1 VDWWPAYLA
10 IGVFVGF
17 MAGMLGIGGG
27 MTMVPML
34 VFVFTAKAFSPD
46 HLVHMALATSM
57 ATIPFTS
64 AASVRAH
71 HRHGGVDWEIVIG
84 MLPGLAAGAALGALV
99 AGMVPGRPLAMFFTA
114 FVFYSGVNMFLDK
127 KPKSG
132 RTLPGRGGLALVG
145 GAIAFL
151 SSFLAAGA
159 AFMTVPYMT
168 WCNVPMRRA
177 IGTAAAIGFPLALAS
192 SLGYIYAGSKV
203 SGLPPGSLGYIYLPA
218 LGLIVATSVFTA
230 PLGARFSQRVP
241 VRQLRMVFGVMMLG
255 LAAAMLARI
264 W

>member
-1 VDWWPAYLA
+1 MDWWLAYLT
-10 IGVFVGF
+10 IGAFVGF
-17 MAGMLGIGGG
+17 MAGLLGIGGG

-34 VFVFTAKAFSPD
+34 VFVFTAKALSPD

-71 HRHGGVDWEIVIG
+71 HQHGGVDWKIVVG
-84 MLPGLAAGAALGALV
+84 MLPGLAVGAALGALA

-127 KPKSG
+127 KPKSS
-132 RTLPGRGGLALVG
+132 RTLPGRGGLALVAG
-145 GAIAFL
+145 GIAFL

-159 AFMTVPYMT
+159 AFITVPYMT

-177 IGTAAAIGFPLALAS
+177 IGTAAAIGFPLAVAS
-192 SLGYIYAGSKV
+192 SVGFVYAGSKV
-203 SGLPPGSLGYIYLPA
+203 SGLPPGSFGYIYLPA

-241 VRQLRMVFGVMMLG
+241 VRQLRIVFGVMMLL

>member
-1 VDWWPAYLA
+1 MDWWLAYLA
-10 IGVFVGF
+10 IGAFVGF
-17 MAGMLGIGGG
+17 MAGLLGIGGG

-34 VFVFTAKAFSPD
+34 VFVFTAKTFSPD
-46 HLVHMALATSM
+46 QMVHMALATSM

-71 HRHGGVDWEIVIG
+71 HQHGGVDWSIVVG
-84 MLPGLAAGAALGALV
+84 MLPGLAVGAALGALA

-114 FVFYSGVNMFLDK
+114 FVFYSGINMFLDK
-127 KPKSG
+127 KPKSS

-145 GAIAFL
+145 GGIAFL

-159 AFMTVPYMT
+159 AFITVPYMT

-203 SGLPPGSLGYIYLPA
+203 SGLPPGSFGYIYLPA

-241 VRQLRMVFGVMMLG
+241 VRQLRSVFGVMMLL

>member
-1 VDWWPAYLA
+1 MDWWLAYLA
-10 IGVFVGF
+10 IGLFVGF

-34 VFVFTAKAFSPD
+34 VFVFTAKSFPPE

-71 HRHGGVDWEIVIG
+71 HQHGGVDWSIVFS
-84 MLPGLAAGAALGALV
+84 MLPGLAAGAALGALA
-99 AGMVPGRPLAMFFTA
+99 AGMVPGRPLAIFFTA
-114 FVFYSGVNMFLDK
+114 FVLYTGVNMFIEK
-127 KPKSG
+127 KRQST

-145 GAIAFL
+145 GGIGFL

-192 SLGYIYAGSKV
+192 SLGFIYAGSRLA
-203 SGLPPGSLGYIYLPA
+203 GLPESSLGYVYLPA

-241 VRQLRMVFGVMMLG
+241 VLQLRRVFGVMMLA

>member
-1 VDWWPAYLA
+1 MEWWPAYLA
-10 IGVFVGF
+10 IGAFVGF
-17 MAGMLGIGGG
+17 MAGLLGIGGG

-34 VFVFTAKAFSPD
+34 VFVFTAKAFPAE

-71 HRHGGVDWEIVIG
+71 HRHGGVDWRIVTG

-99 AGMVPGRPLAMFFTA
+99 AGAVPGRPLAIIFTA
-114 FVFYSGVNMFLDK
+114 FVLYTGVNMFLE
-127 KPKSG
+127 PRPAST
-132 RTLPGRGGLALVG
+132 RTLPARGVLALVG

-192 SLGYIYAGSKV
+192 SAGYVLAGSRQV
-203 SGLPPGSLGYIYLPA
+203 GLPGGSLGYIYLPA
-218 LGLIVATSVFTA
+218 LAMIVATSVFTA
-230 PLGARFSQRVP
+230 PLGARYSQRVP
-241 VRQLRMVFGVMMLG
+241 VRQLRRVFGVMMLL
-255 LAAAMLARI
+255 LAAAMVARI

>member
-1 VDWWPAYLA
+1 MDWWLAYLA
-10 IGVFVGF
+10 IGLFVGF
-17 MAGMLGIGGG
+17 LAGMLGIGGG

-34 VFVFTAKAFSPD
+34 VFVFTAKSFPPEY
-46 HLVHMALATSM
+46 LVHMALATSM

-71 HRHGGVDWEIVIG
+71 HQHGGVDWSIVIA
-84 MLPGLAAGAALGALV
+84 MLPGLVAGAALGALA
-99 AGMVPGRPLAMFFTA
+99 AGMVPGRPLAIFFTA
-114 FVFYSGVNMFLDK
+114 FVLYTGVNMFIEK
-127 KPKSG
+127 KRKST

-145 GAIAFL
+145 SGIGFL

-192 SLGYIYAGSKV
+192 TLGFIYAGSRLP
-203 SGLPPGSLGYIYLPA
+203 GLPEASLGYVYLPA

-241 VRQLRMVFGVMMLG
+241 VLQLRRVFGVMMLV

>member
-1 VDWWPAYLA
+1 MDWWPAYLA
-10 IGVFVGF
+10 IGAFVGF
-17 MAGMLGIGGG
+17 MAGLLGIGGG

-34 VFVFTAKAFSPD
+34 VFVFTAKAFPPE

-71 HRHGGVDWEIVIG
+71 HAHGGVDWPIVLG
-84 MLPGLAAGAALGALV
+84 MLPGLAAGAALGALT
-99 AGMVPGRPLAMFFTA
+99 AGLIPGRPLAMFFTA

-127 KPKSG
+127 KPTSS
-132 RTLPGRGGLALVG
+132 RTLPGRLGLSAVG
-145 GAIAFL
+145 AAIAYL

-192 SLGYIYAGSKV
+192 SLGFVYAGSRV
-203 SGLPPGSLGYIYLPA
+203 DGLPAGSLGYLYAPA
-218 LGLIVATSVFTA
+218 LAFIVATSVLTA
-230 PLGARFSQRVP
+230 PLGARLSQRVP
-241 VRQLRMVFGVMMLG
+241 VRRLRQVFGLMMFA

>member
-1 VDWWPAYLA
+1 MDWWLAYLA
-10 IGVFVGF
+10 IGAFVGF
-17 MAGMLGIGGG
+17 MAGLLGIGGG

-34 VFVFTAKAFSPD
+34 VFVFTAKTFSPD
-46 HLVHMALATSM
+46 QMVHMALATSM

-71 HRHGGVDWEIVIG
+71 HQHGGVDWSIVVG
-84 MLPGLAAGAALGALV
+84 MLPGLAVGAALGALA

-114 FVFYSGVNMFLDK
+114 FVFYSGINMFLDK
-127 KPKSG
+127 KPKSS

-145 GAIAFL
+145 GGIAFL

-159 AFMTVPYMT
+159 AFITVPYMT

-203 SGLPPGSLGYIYLPA
+203 SGLPPGSFGYIYLPA

-241 VRQLRMVFGVMMLG
+241 VRQLRIVFGVMMLL